1 MPQTQRFADFELRP
15 AERVLLRAGQ
25 PLPLGSRAFDLLLA
39 LVRRAGPG
47 GRPQV
52 CLDTL
57 MVGNLA
63 EKSLALSAIFTAT
76 WRATAL

>member
-39 LVRRAGPG
+39 LVQA
-47 GRPQV
+47 Q
-52 CLDTL
+52 CA
-57 MVGNLA
+57 LA
-63 EKSLALSAIFTAT
+63 RVAALRFAWT
-76 WRATAL
+76 R